1 MKIKFKL
8 IATNTPAVKMLVYH
22 DRAALVINQLRI
34 KFNHNFNSNKVFLSK
49 ALAMNQSRNKFKLTK
64 LKNKV

>member
-8 IATNTPAVKMLVYH
+8 IATNNPAVKMLVYH

-34 KFNHNFNSNKVFLSK
+34 RFNHTVNSNKVFLSK
-49 ALAMNQSRNKFKLTK
+49 ALAMNQLKNKFKLTK